1 MDKIS
6 STVENQHNIE
16 SESETIDYET
26 FLKEQ
31 QRKFNKKKTLL
42 QKKRFDPKKEEQK
55 PSQQKQCK
63 KLAKKRKNLHSRKEM
78 NSESEIPI
86 EPQNL
91 DNKFETMK
99 KYFEKKIQR
108 LTNQLEESTISQLRL
123 KVQLEKLNRQNFIF
137 KVQLEEHRVE
147 QQKLKQSFQ
156 EELREKILMENNLLL
171 KLDLLARSSKR
182 IK

>member
-1 MDKIS
+1 
-6 STVENQHNIE
+6 
-16 SESETIDYET
+16 
-26 FLKEQ
+26 
-31 QRKFNKKKTLL
+31 
-42 QKKRFDPKKEEQK
+42 
-55 PSQQKQCK
+55 
-63 KLAKKRKNLHSRKEM
+63 M

-137 KVQLEEHRVE
+137 KV
-147 QQKLKQSFQ
+147 
-156 EELREKILMENNLLL
+156 
-171 KLDLLARSSKR
+171 
-182 IK
+182 